1 MLTVE
6 DLARQRYEKAL
17 QNHETYKEMLQE
29 VLDKVSRTADAN
41 HTSTSFRIPMLTR
54 RHSRY
59 NVQHAVSYIRKKL
72 EQNGYKVEVR
82 QDLILIDWSVVHKMV
97 QAKIE
102 KKQQP
107 KKAQREEDNE
117 DAWRFRN

>member
-1 MLTVE
+1 MLTVD

-17 QNHETYKEMLQE
+17 KNHETYKEMLQE
-29 VLDKVSRTADAN
+29 VLDKVSRTAETD
-41 HTSTSFRIPMLTR
+41 HTSTSFSIPMLTR
-54 RHSRY
+54 SHSRY

-97 QAKIE
+97 QDRIQRR
-102 KKQQP
+102 QQP
-107 KKAQREEDNE
+107 TRVQEDE
-117 DAWRFRN
+117 DAWRFRT